1 MRNRCKLAVRNNMIH
16 KLLKLSD
23 IPLCME
29 NAPFYR
35 EDVILAGSS
44 IQNMIDFA
52 KALEHPQFKLT
63 FDIRT

>member
-1 MRNRCKLAVRNNMIH
+1 MIH